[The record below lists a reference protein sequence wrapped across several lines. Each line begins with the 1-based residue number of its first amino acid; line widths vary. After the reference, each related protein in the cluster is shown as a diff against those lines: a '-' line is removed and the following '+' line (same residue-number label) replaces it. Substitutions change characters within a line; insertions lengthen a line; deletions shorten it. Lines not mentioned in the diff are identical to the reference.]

1 MKRRIR
7 KSVAQQIVETVKD
20 VSGHDVNFI
29 DPNGIIFASTD
40 QDRVGAFHE
49 IGRQV
54 VKTGQTIEVEA
65 DGSFFGTQKGVNI
78 PFLYQG
84 ELIAAI
90 GISGT
95 PEEVRKF
102 AYLAQRITTLIL
114 REQELDE
121 QSSGESAQLNY
132 VIRSLILGDP
142 FNYDYYMEFIRK
154 YRLDPQAA
162 FITTVIQIDGRHDP
176 AKLSLVE
183 RSIYQAFDR
192 TGAKLYTF
200 SYPNEYI
207 LLMETERFQKWDY
220 VFRQLA
226 REHQGTLKIGI
237 GNSDAL
243 NRQDRSYQ
251 AAEIALASL
260 IGERNIAVFDQLDLE
275 ILLGTIP
282 TDAKLH
288 FLEKTV
294 LPLEEK
300 DRSILKTYFGC
311 GMSLKTA
318 SDALFMHK
326 NTLQYQLD
334 RIWRTSGY
342 NPRAFQDAV
351 ILYLGV
357 KLLLE

>member
-1 MKRRIR
+1 MKRQIR

-20 VSGHDVNFI
+20 VSGHDINFI
-29 DPNGIIFASTD
+29 DRNGLIFASTD
-40 QDRVGAFHE
+40 SSRVGAFHE

-54 VKTGQTIEVEA
+54 VNTGQTIEVET

-84 ELIAAI
+84 EVIAAI
-90 GISGT
+90 GISGV
-95 PEEVRKF
+95 PNEVRKF
-102 AYLAQRITTLIL
+102 AYLAQRITMLIL

-121 QSSGESAQLNY
+121 QSSGEKAQLNY
-132 VIRSLILGDP
+132 IIRSLVLGETISYN
-142 FNYDYYMEFIRK
+142 FYMDFIK
-154 YRLDPQAA
+154 K
-162 FITTVIQIDGRHDP
+162 FQIDPNRRFSAVVVQRNSKFNSDN
-176 AKLSLVE
+176 LSLLESSV
-183 RSIYQAFDR
+183 YQAFDQ

-207 LLMETERFQKWDY
+207 VLIETDRLKKWEY

-226 REHQGTLKIGI
+226 QEYQDSLKIGI
-237 GNSDAL
+237 GNSDVL
-243 NRQDRSYQ
+243 NRQNLSYQ
-251 AAEIALASL
+251 AAKIAIASL
-260 IGERNIAVFDQLDLE
+260 SGGKNLAVFDLLSLE

-282 TDAKLH
+282 ADAKQR

-300 DRSILKTYFGC
+300 DRVILKTYFGC
-311 GMSLKTA
+311 GMSLKAT

-334 RIWRTSGY
+334 RIWRDSGY
-342 NPRAFQDAV
+342 NPRSFQDAV
-351 ILYLGV
+351 VLYLALKV
-357 KLLLE
+357 LL